1 MKTFKCLY
9 TIFLMAG
16 LFIACDGEDPLLLS
30 SQYSYEQTHC
40 SDPWG
45 NTNEATELDALV
57 TNYLADKEIEVLTS
71 QVEGEEIASCR
82 ACFCVTG
89 RSILINLSDED
100 GQKLL
105 DLDEGWKAQ

>member
-1 MKTFKCLY
+1 MNVLKCFC
-9 TIFLMAG
+9 TILLLAG
-16 LFIACDGEDPLLLS
+16 LFVACDEEDPLLLS

-45 NTNEATELDALV
+45 NTNEARVLDSLV
-57 TNYLADKEIEVLTS
+57 IDYLDQKGIEVLAS
-71 QVEGEEIASCR
+71 LVEGEEIASCR

-89 RSILINLSDED
+89 RNVLINLSDED

-105 DLDEGWKAQ
+105 DLDEGWKAR

>member
-1 MKTFKCLY
+1 MNVLKCFC
-9 TIFLMAG
+9 TILLLAG
-16 LFIACDGEDPLLLS
+16 LFVACDEEDPLLLS

-45 NTNEATELDALV
+45 NTTEASVLDSLV
-57 TNYLADKEIEVLTS
+57 IDYLDQKGIEVLAS
-71 QVEGEEIASCR
+71 LVEGEEVASCR

-105 DLDEGWKAQ
+105 DLDEGWKAR

>member
-1 MKTFKCLY
+1 MKIFKCLS
-9 TIFLMAG
+9 TIFFIAG

-45 NTNEATELDALV
+45 NTNEASVLDSLV
-57 TNYLADKEIEVLTS
+57 IDYLDQKDIEVLAS

-105 DLDEGWKAQ
+105 DLDEGWKAR